1 MESILKALSD
11 RIDALEEKAKKI
23 NHDMNN
29 VKTAYFNKAEL
40 SEARI
45 ELDKVK
51 LDNALV
57 VFKDAYGKIMIM
69 EIKLEKIVS
78 HLANNGIFI

>member
-1 MESILKALSD
+1 MEPILKALSD

-23 NHDMNN
+23 DHDMNN
-29 VKTAYFNKAEL
+29 LKTAYFNKAEL

-57 VFKDAYGKIMIM
+57 VFKDTYGKIKIM
-69 EIKLEKIVS
+69 EIKVEKIVS

>member
-1 MESILKALSD
+1 MEPILKALSD
-11 RIDALEEKAKKI
+11 RIDALEEKAKKVD
-23 NHDMNN
+23 HDMNN
-29 VKTAYFNKAEL
+29 LKTAYFNKAEL

-57 VFKDAYGKIMIM
+57 VFKDVYGKIKIM
-69 EIKLEKIVS
+69 EIKVEKIVS

>member
-1 MESILKALSD
+1 MEPILKALSD
-11 RIDALEEKAKKI
+11 RIDALEEKAKKVD
-23 NHDMNN
+23 HDMNN
-29 VKTAYFNKAEL
+29 LKTAYFNKAEL

-57 VFKDAYGKIMIM
+57 VFKDTYGKIKIM
-69 EIKLEKIVS
+69 EIKVEKIVS

>member
-1 MESILKALSD
+1 MEPILKALSD

-23 NHDMNN
+23 DHDMNN
-29 VKTAYFNKAEL
+29 LKTAYFNKAEL

-57 VFKDAYGKIMIM
+57 VFKDVYGKIKIM
-69 EIKLEKIVS
+69 EIKVEKIVS